1 MTKPRYCLAG
11 TVILTLTQP
20 FKHTY
25 LTAMNSNQ
33 DEGVKELAQFFHGC
47 VKVTF
52 EHLSIP
58 LLLFGGRIF
67 DNKNINLLKR
77 TF

>member
-1 MTKPRYCLAG
+1 
-11 TVILTLTQP
+11 
-20 FKHTY
+20 
-25 LTAMNSNQ
+25 MNSNQ

-77 TF
+77 TFWLKQCAWLEPSNYISAIISDDVLE